1 MYLLDPSLD
10 TVRIYLQILYAFELY
25 IEMFAWIY
33 QVFKYILDVAII
45 FLLGRINHKQLI
57 C

>member
-33 QVFKYILDVAII
+33 QVSKYILDVAII